1 MKVSSPNKPVQTILN
16 KIKRG
21 SILFTHKLQRREGVW
36 NKPQKSLL
44 IDSLLRGYLINPTYT
59 VVEDGKQYVIDG
71 VQRLSSIND
80 YVNGVYALSKTL
92 EPIVIDGET
101 YDIAGKKFK
110 KLDEKIQDEL
120 LSAQLQVYEISE
132 HTEKDVK
139 EMFRRLNSGKP
150 LNTSQ
155 KLTPDM
161 SDELS
166 QVIMSITSHPFF
178 DKLLTRAQ
186 LKSSVD
192 LAITIEILMMSQI
205 EKGYELVSFRKSD
218 KEKFVQYY
226 NDKVDEHQ
234 IDTIKKA
241 LDNFDDVFGEDVK
254 INKTTI
260 PFICYAGYK
269 VLNEN
274 KSFPDLV
281 EYVND
286 FLANYD
292 SNEEYKAFIQ
302 QGTASGESVKN
313 RLEYWN
319 NAVDNM

>member
-1 MKVSSPNKPVQTILN
+1 M
-16 KIKRG
+16 
-21 SILFTHKLQRREGVW
+21 
-36 NKPQKSLL
+36 
-44 IDSLLRGYLINPTYT
+44 
-59 VVEDGKQYVIDG
+59 VEDGKQYVIDG

-80 YVNGVYALSKTL
+80 YVNGVYALSKTR
-92 EPIVIDGET
+92 EPIVIDGKT

-192 LAITIEILMMSQI
+192 LAITIEILMMSEI
-205 EKGYELVSFRKSD
+205 EKGYELVSFS
-218 KEKFVQYY
+218 
-226 NDKVDEHQ
+226 
-234 IDTIKKA
+234 
-241 LDNFDDVFGEDVK
+241 
-254 INKTTI
+254 I
-260 PFICYAGYK
+260 PGSC
-269 VLNEN
+269 
-274 KSFPDLV
+274 
-281 EYVND
+281 
-286 FLANYD
+286 
-292 SNEEYKAFIQ
+292 
-302 QGTASGESVKN
+302 
-313 RLEYWN
+313 
-319 NAVDNM
+319 